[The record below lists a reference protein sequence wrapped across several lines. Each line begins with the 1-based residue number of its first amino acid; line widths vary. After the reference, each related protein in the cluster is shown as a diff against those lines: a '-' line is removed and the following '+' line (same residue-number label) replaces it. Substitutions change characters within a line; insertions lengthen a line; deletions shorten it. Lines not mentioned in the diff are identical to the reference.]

1 MTSQAVKEEYKRKL
15 ISFEEAARLVQDG
28 DFISTALGATG
39 VSPEFY
45 EALLDR
51 YAEVRGVKVMDSL
64 QLKPS
69 RLYDPA
75 FMKPIEE
82 HVLFTPTFGAARVR
96 EAYKAN
102 CDFLPNNVLDGG
114 AIMAQRST
122 YNIFQVTPPN
132 SKGYLNL
139 SLTNDYTLQGV
150 REGMARGNSRLV
162 VGEVNEQMPVVFGDN
177 WLHISEF
184 DYLVENSS
192 PPVEFTRA
200 EASATEMT
208 IAQYVLELIE
218 DGDTIQM
225 GIGGIPEA
233 VASGLSGKQHLGI
246 HSEMFPL
253 GLPRM
258 IAEGIVDN
266 SRKPVHQGISISTF
280 CLGDNSMY
288 EFVAENPSCQI
299 YPAVH
304 TNWPALIAQHE
315 GMVSMNMALQI
326 DLSGQITAEGLG
338 HRMIS
343 GAGGQLDFT
352 MGAYWSKRGK
362 PITLLRAA
370 RKGPDGQ
377 LISAILPELPPGS
390 PVTVPRTF
398 ACYIITEYGIANLR
412 YKTRRERAEELI
424 AIAHPDLRDELRFQ
438 MKKNFY

>member
-1 MTSQAVKEEYKRKL
+1 MTINSVTEAYRRKC
-15 ISFEEAARLVQDG
+15 ISFEEAAGLVKDNE
-28 DFISTALGATG
+28 FISTALGATG

-51 YAEVRGVKVMDSL
+51 CEEVRGVKIMDSL

-82 HVLFTPTFGAARVR
+82 HILFTPTFGAARVR

-102 CDFLPNNVLDGG
+102 CDFIPNNVLDGG
-114 AIMAQRST
+114 AMMANRAT
-122 YNIFQVTPPN
+122 YHIFQVTPPN

-139 SLTNDYTLQGV
+139 GLTNDYTLQSV
-150 REGMARGNSRLV
+150 KEGIALGKTRLV

-184 DYLVENSS
+184 DYFIENSS
-192 PPVEFTRA
+192 EPVEFKRA
-200 EASATEMT
+200 ETSVVEET
-208 IAQYVLELIE
+208 IAHYVLELIE

-233 VASGLSGKQHLGI
+233 VASGLRGKHHLGI

-258 IAEGIVDN
+258 IEEGIVDN
-266 SRKPVHQGISISTF
+266 TRKPVHQGISISTF
-280 CLGDNSMY
+280 CLGDKSMY
-288 EFVAENPSCQI
+288 DFVAENPACQI

-315 GMVSMNMALQI
+315 GMVAMNMALQI

-343 GAGGQLDFT
+343 GAGGQLDFA

-370 RKGPDGQ
+370 RKGANGE
-377 LISAILPELPPGS
+377 LISAILPELPLGS

-398 ACYIITEYGIANLR
+398 ACYIITEYGVADLR
-412 YKTRRERAEELI
+412 YKTRRERAQELI
-424 AIAHPDLRDELRFQ
+424 SIAHPELRDELRFH
-438 MKKNFY
+438 MRKNFY